1 MLRIMKATTW
11 FIILLFGRCRGWNIA
26 LEIIIQIDGANGG
39 SPFQTQPAVAV
50 NNLMGELQTTFEG
63 RMGVRLISTD
73 AILRKDGEIG
83 DISTVIIGGVATF
96 SGLSIDVAS
105 EGYQLQF
112 TLYDEYDLVMET
124 VIGAPFVVEVG
135 DPFALEVISQPESA
149 FGGGVFGIQPVL
161 AIKDRG
167 GNIVAEVN
175 GGTVSERSVPQ

>member
-1 MLRIMKATTW
+1 ML
-11 FIILLFGRCRGWNIA
+11 
-26 LEIIIQIDGANGG
+26 
-39 SPFQTQPAVAV
+39 
-50 NNLMGELQTTFEG
+50 
-63 RMGVRLISTD
+63 TD
-73 AILRKDGEIG
+73 AILRKDEEIG
-83 DISTVIIGGVATF
+83 DISTGVVDGVARF

-112 TLYDEYDLVMET
+112 TLYDEYDLVMGT

-149 FGGGVFGIQPVL
+149 YGGGVFGIQPVL

-175 GGTVSERSVPQ
+175 EGTVSERSVPQ